1 MSLLAEIG
9 SALRDALGAEADVFP
24 AATLHKASM
33 TLNTDGAAV
42 RTFADHAGRG
52 FVSRWDHKI
61 MAAKGYDPKTAKIVI
76 VQGETPKPELGD
88 EISATRPL
96 NETVERYTV
105 VDVTSDP
112 ADATWQVAGMPV

>member
-9 SALRDALGAEADVFP
+9 SALRDALGADADVFP
-24 AATLHKASM
+24 PATLHKAS
-33 TLNTDGAAV
+33 TTIDADGV
-42 RTFADHAGRG
+42 GVKIFADHAGRG

-76 VQGETPKPELGD
+76 VQGETPQPEVGD
-88 EISATRPL
+88 EVSATRPL
-96 NETVERYTV
+96 NASVERFTV
-105 VDVTSDP
+105 IDVTSDP